1 MNFRRHRGQAG
12 TAAYAPR
19 TWAEQ
24 REEMELIRQSEEQ
37 RLARRAAAA
46 SPEQI
51 RQNLSQPSNAVGSAD
66 AF

>member
-1 MNFRRHRGQAG
+1 
-12 TAAYAPR
+12 
-19 TWAEQ
+19 
-24 REEMELIRQSEEQ
+24 MELLRQSEEQ
-37 RLARRAAAA
+37 RLARRATAA

>member
-1 MNFRRHRGQAG
+1 MNFRRHRGHVGA
-12 TAAYAPR
+12 AAYAPR

-37 RLARRAAAA
+37 RPARRAAAA

-51 RQNLSQPSNAVGSAD
+51 RQTLSQPSNAVGSAD